1 MSDEIVKSYESQLAE
16 EMREL
21 SKQFPLIGQLFVEMM
36 QSVTTHENALEAL
49 NQYSAHLEAGRQEQ
63 DWKLSILKDLAVQ
76 SLKRTDPGFELNVPG
91 FDDPSGGQVH

>member
-1 MSDEIVKSYESQLAE
+1 MSDEIGESYENQLAD

-21 SKQFPLIGQLFVEMM
+21 SKRFPLIGQLFVEMM

-49 NQYSAHLEAGRQEQ
+49 NQHSAHLEAGRQEQ
-63 DWKLSILKDLAVQ
+63 DWKLSILKDLAIQ